1 MARLPAFQPIS
12 RSAAREIYADHVG
25 YVARL
30 AHGYGLRDAELED
43 AVQDVFITFFQ
54 KFNTGIAT
62 ATPRTWLYTTTH
74 NVCRNRRRSLWR
86 SLRRW
91 ASDALATKLE
101 SKEPSAERLTDAQ
114 QTLHRLLDK
123 LDDDKRQVFELAEI
137 EQFTLAEIGALLGVS
152 SNTVGSRLSA
162 ARKQFDD
169 ALQREQARH
178 DGGKRCT
185 N

>member
-12 RSAAREIYADHVG
+12 HAAAREIYAAHAD

-62 ATPRTWLYTTTH
+62 ATPRTWLYTTTL

-91 ASDALATKLE
+91 ASDALAAKLE
-101 SKEPSAERLTDAQ
+101 SKSPSAERVTDAQ
-114 QTLHRLLDK
+114 QTLRRLLDK

-137 EQFTLAEIGALLGVS
+137 EQFTLAEIGALLGIS
-152 SNTVGSRLSA
+152 PNTVGSRLSA
-162 ARKQFDD
+162 ARRQFDD
-169 ALQREQARH
+169 ALQREQTRL
-178 DGGKRCT
+178 DGGNRCT